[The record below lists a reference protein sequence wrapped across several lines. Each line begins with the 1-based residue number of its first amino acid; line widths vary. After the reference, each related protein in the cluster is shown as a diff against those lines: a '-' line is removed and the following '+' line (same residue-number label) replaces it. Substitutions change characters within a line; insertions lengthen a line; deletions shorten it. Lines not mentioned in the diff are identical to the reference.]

1 MAMDKKASWKCLQ
14 CRNANMSS
22 TAADITT
29 VLHEIKAMRGDLNSM
44 RSDITSNTKAVEE
57 FNYQLSCLA
66 ARFNNLDSRIST
78 VETIIQ
84 KDLTSA
90 NITIDELRRVN
101 NEQDQHSRL
110 NNVEISG
117 VPVSNGENLLS
128 IVRDICHKVAFQLQE
143 SDVDYIHRVRR
154 FVNPNISE
162 GQTQSS
168 SSRPPAIIVRFSRR
182 LRKDT
187 LIAAVRARRGLT
199 TADIGL
205 PGPTVNLY
213 VSDHLTPSNK
223 LLLKQARKIKEDL
236 HYSYLWIVTVNYLL
250 ERVINLRLSV

>member
-1 MAMDKKASWKCLQ
+1 MDCG
-14 CRNANMSS
+14 SS
-22 TAADITT
+22 GLSEITVFGTGILKVPERCTVYTRTMKITAFQGYNINVSTPMLDFSITT
-29 VLHEIKAMRGDLNSM
+29 NSCCISEVRGELSDYKVTKVISLSNLKQNSDSAIKALDTI
-44 RSDITSNTKAVEE
+44 IT
-57 FNYQLSCLA
+57 
-66 ARFNNLDSRIST
+66 ARFDNLDSRIST
-78 VETIIQ
+78 VETKIQ

-90 NITIDELRRVN
+90 NITNDELRRVN

-117 VPVSNGENLLS
+117 VPVSNDN
-128 IVRDICHKVAFQLQE
+128 
-143 SDVDYIHRVRR
+143 IHRVRR

-213 VSDHLTPSNK
+213 LSDHLTPSNK
-223 LLLKQARKIKEDL
+223 LLLKQARKIKED
-236 HYSYLWIVTVNYLL
+236 
-250 ERVINLRLSV
+250 